1 MPHMGR
7 LLEEKDALY
16 PYMASILPMVPAL
29 QHGEVLR
36 GLLEPATCERAVSIL
51 ESVHTD

>member
-16 PYMASILPMVPAL
+16 PYMASILPMVP
-29 QHGEVLR
+29 